1 MVDEKKCS
9 PRTRLIGTSTRAQLS
24 RTCVTPR
31 TFRAHRPD
39 RSMRKVTER
48 EAPIG
53 VLCPSTGRPVGA
65 GGEIAMDQE
74 IEGERRTRCVT
85 RARARVQQR
94 GRSTAS
100 IVASGTLLLQTT

>member
-1 MVDEKKCS
+1 MDEKKCS

-31 TFRAHRPD
+31 TTFRAHRPD

-53 VLCPSTGRPVGA
+53 VLCPSTGETRWSRKRDSDGPGDR
-65 GGEIAMDQE
+65 GRGKDAM
-74 IEGERRTRCVT
+74 RNA
-85 RARARVQQR
+85 RARARV
-94 GRSTAS
+94 
-100 IVASGTLLLQTT
+100 